1 MVALPARKLLSDSS
15 ARRTRSAQREIERIT
30 RGNRSTAMGAVMT
43 IAGAVETVAS
53 TEIATGVIAV
63 DAIFLG
69 VAAGE
74 IRSKQ

>member
-1 MVALPARKLLSDSS
+1 
-15 ARRTRSAQREIERIT
+15 
-30 RGNRSTAMGAVMT
+30 MGAVMT